1 MWNGDGGT
9 FVPVLPR
16 QSAVLSMS
24 NPTYSAALAMLA
36 RRELS
41 ERQLRER
48 LERREHPP
56 TAIDEAVTRL
66 RASGLLDDRRVARAA
81 ARVEAQVRSR
91 GRLRV
96 LQRLHA
102 LGIAPEVA
110 AEAADEVFQ
119 GIDEEDLLE
128 AAIGRRLRGAS
139 PRIRDAAH
147 FRRLHQQLVR
157 QGFAPSA
164 VTRALKQRWKG
175 ELDQEA

>member
-1 MWNGDGGT
+1 
-9 FVPVLPR
+9 
-16 QSAVLSMS
+16 MS
-24 NPTYSAALAMLA
+24 NPAYSAALAMLA

-56 TAIDEAVTRL
+56 TAIEEAVTRL

-110 AEAADEVFQ
+110 AEAADEVF
-119 GIDEEDLLE
+119 GAIDEDTLLE
-128 AAIGRRLRGAS
+128 AALARRLRGPAA
-139 PRIRDAAH
+139 RIRDAAH

-164 VTRALKQRWKG
+164 VTRALKRHWRG
-175 ELDQEA
+175 ELEQE